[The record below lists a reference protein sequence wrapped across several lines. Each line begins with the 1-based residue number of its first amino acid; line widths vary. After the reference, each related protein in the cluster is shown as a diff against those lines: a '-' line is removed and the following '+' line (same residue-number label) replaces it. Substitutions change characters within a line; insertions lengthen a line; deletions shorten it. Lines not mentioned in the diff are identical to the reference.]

1 MGSEET
7 ATSTREFWFDEE
19 TDRAMEAE
27 HRFVW
32 EAMVDTVD
40 VDLHGAR
47 VLDAGCNT
55 GGFLRM
61 LADRAGIAE
70 GRGFDPARGPIRIAD
85 ELRDGRPVEYAVAD
99 RRPDGWDG
107 FDVAFSHEVL
117 FLVHDLEAHAR
128 DVLAGLRPGGAYY
141 AVMGTHD
148 RNPGF
153 AEWHASVAEQLSF
166 PRVYSIEDVLDAF
179 RRAGFEPHVGR
190 LRVRFVPGW
199 AIEGK
204 DLDKTLDYYDR
215 HKMIFKF
222 RRP

>member
-70 GRGFDPARGPIRIAD
+70 GRGFDPAPGPIRIAD

-99 RRPDGWDG
+99 RRP
-107 FDVAFSHEVL
+107 
-117 FLVHDLEAHAR
+117 
-128 DVLAGLRPGGAYY
+128 
-141 AVMGTHD
+141 
-148 RNPGF
+148 
-153 AEWHASVAEQLSF
+153 
-166 PRVYSIEDVLDAF
+166 
-179 RRAGFEPHVGR
+179 
-190 LRVRFVPGW
+190 
-199 AIEGK
+199 
-204 DLDKTLDYYDR
+204 
-215 HKMIFKF
+215 
-222 RRP
+222 